1 MQRHTPLGYQIQNGK
16 AEIEPETAELVKE
29 VFNAYLAGTS
39 TYRIAKD
46 FTQRGILNASHK
58 PSWNHGSIG
67 KILENRKYIGDEFYP
82 PLIEP
87 SIFEQV
93 QSRRIQRVKDLGRA
107 AQPNS
112 FANQSVWSSLLVC
125 GECGQPYRKYT
136 EKGKHPKWRC
146 KHYIYR
152 NRVHCRN
159 RFLSEEQLEQAFVR
173 VINQVIGN
181 PDYLNPNFKEL
192 PLTESTAERKLT
204 TQINR
209 LLAEPSCDAQAVK
222 QLALQRAAEQYRNIR
237 IDDRAYQ
244 NEKIADALSGVG
256 IQTACDLTLLEETIG
271 KIVVQKHTGPEFY
284 LKNGRSIT
292 IPIKE
297 ET

>member
-67 KILENRKYIGDEFYP
+67 KILENQKYLGDEFYP
-82 PLIEP
+82 PLIER

-136 EKGKHPKWRC
+136 EKGKLPKWRC

-173 VINQVIGN
+173 VINQIIGN
-181 PDYLNPNFKEL
+181 PTYLNPNFKEL
-192 PLTESTAERKLT
+192 PLTESIAERK
-204 TQINR
+204 
-209 LLAEPSCDAQAVK
+209 PS
-222 QLALQRAAEQYRNIR
+222 Y
-237 IDDRAYQ
+237 
-244 NEKIADALSGVG
+244 SSS
-256 IQTACDLTLLEETIG
+256 
-271 KIVVQKHTGPEFY
+271 P
-284 LKNGRSIT
+284 
-292 IPIKE
+292 
-297 ET
+297 